1 MANPFLSGL
10 SGIVLCLVLSACATT
25 EPQQSSPTE
34 DWLAQQVAN
43 SQREPAATPPRLIS
57 RPEVFQGGTDEYE
70 EIVELFPGTGR
81 LINTEAAKK
90 PVPITE
96 IEGEVTLNFEQADI
110 RDVVKVIFDTLQ
122 QNYVIDSQV
131 QGEVTIQ
138 TSRPLPKNVLLP
150 TLEALLS
157 TNNAALIQ
165 AEGVY
170 KIVPVGSALPGNLSP
185 RLGSGRSLSGYSVQ
199 IIPLRYISALE
210 MEKILQPFVPEG
222 SIISVDIARNLL
234 MLAGT
239 ARELANA
246 QETIEIFD
254 VNWLKGMSV
263 AMYTLQN
270 VESDVVATELGNLF
284 GEGSNLPISG
294 LIRFVPISKLNA
306 VIAITQQPEYLE
318 EIGFW
323 IERFDS
329 NAGERLYVYPVQF
342 GTAEYIASLLSEI
355 FGGEAA
361 SVGSSTAGQVAPG
374 LTPTQLSTSGSSSSS
389 SGLSNSSSSSGLSN
403 STQQS
408 NQNFRISE
416 QQQANDQPS
425 SSSPSSSGFPSGSS
439 SGLSARPSSI
449 SQSPQPSSVGG
460 GGSSSRFGGAATEE
474 VRIIADTENNAL
486 LIWANKQDYQKI
498 LSALSRIDVPA
509 LQVLVEVTI
518 AEVTLTGNLTYGVQW
533 WFKNGVGDYL
543 GIGSQGINTNVN
555 VDDLGRAGAGF
566 VYTISDEAG
575 IVRALLDALASESK
589 LRVLSSP
596 QVMVVDNQEAT
607 IRVGNQQPVLQ
618 GTSTTDGGTTTQNIQ
633 FKDTGVILTVAPQI
647 NAGGLV
653 TMDVNQEVISVGPI
667 DEATGQ
673 RSFFERTVQ
682 SKVAI
687 QSGESIVLGG
697 LISESVNDSSGG
709 IPVLYKIPVVGPLFG
724 GVNNETDR
732 TELLVLITPRII
744 RDNQEAKQVTKELK
758 QRMKEIEPFI
768 DFTFEPKVII
778 SPDQVN

>member
-1 MANPFLSGL
+1 LASNKGEQLANPFLSGL
-10 SGIVLCLVLSACATT
+10 CGIVLCLILSACATT
-25 EPQQSSPTE
+25 EPQQSTPTE
-34 DWLAQQVAN
+34 DWLAQQLAD
-43 SQREPAATPPRLIS
+43 SQRESAATPPRLIS
-57 RPEVFQGGTDEYE
+57 RPEVFKGGPDEYE

-90 PVPITE
+90 PIPITE
-96 IEGEVTLNFEQADI
+96 IEGGVTLNFEQADI

-122 QNYVIDSQV
+122 QNYVIDPQV

-185 RLGSGRSLSGYSVQ
+185 RLGGGRSLPGYSVR

-222 SIISVDIARNLL
+222 SIVSVDIARNLL

-342 GTAEYIASLLSEI
+342 GTADYIASLLSEI
-355 FGGEAA
+355 FGSETA
-361 SVGSSTAGQVAPG
+361 SVGSSTSGQVAPG
-374 LTPTQLSTSGSSSSS
+374 LTPAQLSTSSRSSG
-389 SGLSNSSSSSGLSN
+389 SGLSNSSSGGGLSNSSSGSSLSN
-403 STQQS
+403 STQQN
-408 NQNFRISE
+408 NQNIRISE
-416 QQQANDQPS
+416 QRQADDQPS
-425 SSSPSSSGFPSGSS
+425 SSSPSSSGFSSGSS
-439 SGLSARPSSI
+439 SGLSSRPSSI
-449 SQSPQPSSVGG
+449 SQFPQPISSVGG
-460 GGSSSRFGGAATEE
+460 GGNNTRFGGATTEE
-474 VRIIADTENNAL
+474 VRIIADTENNSL

-518 AEVTLTGNLTYGVQW
+518 AEVTLEGSLSYGVQW

-555 VDDLGRAGAGF
+555 VDNLARAGAGF
-566 VYTISDEAG
+566 VYSISDEAG
-575 IVRALLDALASESK
+575 IVRALLEALATESK
-589 LRVLSSP
+589 LRILSSP

-618 GTSTTDGGTTTQNIQ
+618 GTSTTDGGTTTENIQ

-647 NAGGLV
+647 NSGGLV
-653 TMDVNQEVISVGPI
+653 TMDVNQEGNISV
-667 DEATGQ
+667 
-673 RSFFERTVQ
+673 R
-682 SKVAI
+682 
-687 QSGESIVLGG
+687 
-697 LISESVNDSSGG
+697 
-709 IPVLYKIPVVGPLFG
+709 YK
-724 GVNNETDR
+724 
-732 TELLVLITPRII
+732 
-744 RDNQEAKQVTKELK
+744 
-758 QRMKEIEPFI
+758 
-768 DFTFEPKVII
+768 
-778 SPDQVN
+778 